1 MRMIEFSQGGDTR
14 DRSVRGRVRRALV
27 GGALALAVGVSP
39 VACATSHAKGKGSPP
54 EIVVHLT
61 NDLTP
66 PSDVSVFAV
75 SEDGFRR
82 LLGDVPPNGHK
93 VLHAS
98 VSGAAQTFRL
108 VAQLPLGRVLR
119 SQPFTI
125 SGGGQTLIDWN
136 LQSNSMWFPSESPE

>member
-1 MRMIEFSQGGDTR
+1 
-14 DRSVRGRVRRALV
+14 V
-27 GGALALAVGVSP
+27 GGALALAVGLAP
-39 VACATSHAKGKGSPP
+39 EACATSHAKGKSP

-66 PSDVSVFAV
+66 PADVSVYAV

-125 SGGGQTLIDWN
+125 SGGGQTLIDWD
-136 LQSNSMWFPSESPE
+136 LQANSMWFPSESPE

>member
-1 MRMIEFSQGGDTR
+1 
-14 DRSVRGRVRRALV
+14 
-27 GGALALAVGVSP
+27 LALAFGLAP
-39 VACATSHAKGKGSPP
+39 AACATARAKGGSP

-98 VSGAAQTFRL
+98 VSGAAQTLRL
-108 VAQLPLGRVLR
+108 VARLPLGRLLR

-125 SGGGQTLIDWN
+125 SGGGQTLIDWD